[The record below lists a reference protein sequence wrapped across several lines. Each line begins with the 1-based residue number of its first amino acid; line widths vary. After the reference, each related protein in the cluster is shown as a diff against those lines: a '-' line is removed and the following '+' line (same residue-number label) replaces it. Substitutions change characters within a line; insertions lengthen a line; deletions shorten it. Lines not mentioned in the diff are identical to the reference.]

1 MRGYAGALGQIGDPG
16 AVPLLKETLAARPQ
30 QAKAAT
36 RIYLVAEAAARAL
49 RSLGLKVE
57 GDRIKGG
64 YRVVQSAEET
74 RCGGVKEGRVAPP
87 AAAATEPKQ
96 RDDKAAQRIA
106 QPIELWVVK
115 KYGCGGNPRT
125 WQAVQTDA
133 KRKYPITLLWPLIQE
148 ASRYVV
154 QVKGVRGCRPGVS
167 YETQTN
173 FLRLDRTDIA
183 PGRYQWS
190 VSVYGDHGE
199 FLDGVETIDPVEIFA
214 IEDPEPVKPNGRTV
228 LIDLNHSAGHVR
240 GWGFYNHS
248 QYMTKEL
255 LEQAGF
261 AVEVNTR
268 DLLTAETLRSVDLLI
283 CHYYWTGWPGFRAYL
298 PSELAAVREFVLDG
312 GSLLVVGCDRQ
323 DGGGEMVEAANELV
337 NEFGFSFE
345 LAEGAEQ
352 HRWAEIPAAQNI
364 ISFDARVQMQLPVRV
379 RGEDAM
385 TLVEFGGEPI
395 VMASPCGKGKVIAA
409 GVGMSFLDCYLG
421 DFERREPLHLVMFY
435 DFIKHLTGVDWRRT
449 AKREFIDA
457 VLSRTRSADTRRL

>member
-1 MRGYAGALGQIGDPG
+1 MNARRRERTAGSGMCAAFVI
-16 AVPLLKETLAARPQ
+16 LLLLHLAANPVR
-30 QAKAAT
+30 
-36 RIYLVAEAAARAL
+36 AEVTQE
-49 RSLGLKVE
+49 K
-57 GDRIKGG
+57 
-64 YRVVQSAEET
+64 
-74 RCGGVKEGRVAPP
+74 RVAAP
-87 AAAATEPKQ
+87 AAAATGPKR
-96 RDDKAAQRIA
+96 RDYKAAQRIA
-106 QPIELWVVK
+106 QPIGLWAVK

-133 KRKYPITLLWPLIQE
+133 KQRYPMTLLWPLIQG

-154 QVKGVRGCRPGVS
+154 QVKGVRGCRPPVS

-173 FLRLDRTDIA
+173 FLRLGRTDIA

-199 FLDGVETIDPVEIFA
+199 FLDEVETIDPVEIFA
-214 IEDPEPVKPNGRTV
+214 IEDPEPVKPSGRKV

-261 AVEVNTR
+261 AVQVNAR
-268 DLLTAETLRSVDLLI
+268 GLLTAETLRSVDLLI
-283 CHYYWTGWPGFRAYL
+283 CHYYWTGWPGFRPYL
-298 PSELAAVREFVLDG
+298 PSELTAVREFVADD
-312 GSLLVVGCDRQ
+312 GSLLVVGCDRR

-337 NEFGFSFE
+337 NEFGLSFE

-352 HRWAEIPAAQNI
+352 DKWAEIPAGRNI
-364 ISFDARVQMQLPVRV
+364 ISFDGGVQMQLPVRV
-379 RGEDAM
+379 RGEDAI
-385 TLVEFGGEPI
+385 TLVEFGGVPI
-395 VMASPCGKGKVIAA
+395 VMASPCGQGKVIAA

-421 DFERREPLHLVMFY
+421 DFEHREPLHLVMFY
-435 DFIKHLTGVDWRRT
+435 DFIRHLTGVDWRQA

-457 VLSRTRSADTRRL
+457 VMSRTRLAGTRRF